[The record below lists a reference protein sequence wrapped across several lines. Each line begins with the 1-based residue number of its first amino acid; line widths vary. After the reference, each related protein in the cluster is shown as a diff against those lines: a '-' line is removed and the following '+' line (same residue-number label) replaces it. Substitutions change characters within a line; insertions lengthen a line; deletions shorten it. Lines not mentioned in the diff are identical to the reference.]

1 MGHFDTCLSPLTF
14 NMKSFA
20 LVLAL
25 VAVAVAKPDFEA
37 CPGFEDNTFVNP
49 WKLTINPDPI
59 VAKEGESVE
68 IHFDATVLK
77 TLPVGTKVEFKMVKS
92 GIPLPCL
99 PIPGLPIHIGSCS
112 YDAEDLLALITPE
125 DCKKFAPRGT
135 CLQPSPQPRLLWR
148 QGPQRLQGLR
158 PAQHPLHR
166 QALPQRRHQGHR
178 QGHQRR
184 RHRVPLHAKHCHCC
198 HPLNLKFRSNWNVF
212 NSRSRIENKSR

>member
-77 TLPVGTKVEFKMVKS
+77 TLPVGNKGEFKMVKS
-92 GIPLPCL
+92 GIPLPPPNPRPPHPHWL
-99 PIPGLPIHIGSCS
+99 LQLRRRGPFGPDHPRGLQ
-112 YDAEDLLALITPE
+112 EVR
-125 DCKKFAPRGT
+125 PRGT
-135 CLQPSPQPRLLWR
+135 GLQPSPEPRLLRR
-148 QGPQRLQGLR
+148 QGPQRLQGL
-158 PAQHPLHR
+158 
-166 QALPQRRHQGHR
+166 
-178 QGHQRR
+178 
-184 RHRVPLHAKHCHCC
+184 
-198 HPLNLKFRSNWNVF
+198 S
-212 NSRSRIENKSR
+212 

>member
-1 MGHFDTCLSPLTF
+1 MGNAEYMGHFDTCLSPLTF

-125 DCKKFAPRGT
+125 DCKKFAPEG
-135 CLQPSPQPRLLWR
+135 
-148 QGPQRLQGLR
+148 
-158 PAQHPLHR
+158 
-166 QALPQRRHQGHR
+166 QACSL
-178 QGHQRR
+178 
-184 RHRVPLHAKHCHCC
+184 
-198 HPLNLKFRSNWNVF
+198 PLNPGFYGGKDPNGSKAFVLPASPSSSSPSSAET
-212 NSRSRIENKSR
+212 SRSPPRPPTPTVPSTSACKTLSLLSPTKSQISIQLERV

>member
-125 DCKKFAPRGT
+125 DCKKFAPEGQAFV
-135 CLQPSPQPRLLWR
+135 LPSIPF
-148 QGPQRLQGLR
+148 
-158 PAQHPLHR
+158 HR
-166 QALPQRRHQGHR
+166 QALPQRGHQGHR

-198 HPLNLKFRSNWNVF
+198 HPLNLKFRSNWKVF
-212 NSRSRIENKSR
+212 NSRSS